1 MPSILRLRAYRAATD
16 GSFQAVVKLGS
27 IEEITTLISNLLQMG
42 FFFVLEN
49 WNCMMIV
56 PEERLI
62 G

>member
-1 MPSILRLRAYRAATD
+1 MPSILSLRAYRAATD
-16 GSFQAVVKLGS
+16 GSFQAAVKLGS
-27 IEEITTLISNLLQMG
+27 IEERSALISDLLQM